1 VRDFLLKTALILL
14 LALLAGF
21 AWLTRHPDAE
31 ILERATDWPWV
42 GEWARSFRE
51 AYLPPEAPEELD
63 AESSGDE
70 GPEIVYVDAP
80 GLAAEAPDDL
90 LGARP
95 IVWVEDGTPLLAEPE
110 EGADV
115 IERTDGIANL
125 RVFER
130 RGDWFDVRYRRTR
143 GWVYLEDY
151 EESDEPPLGSEPLP
165 PGPLEARAP
174 DPERVQ
180 FARALLGAGEVTIE
194 VGPYAGYTDARRPEL
209 EALLDRVLRRL
220 EAVYLD
226 RYGLDPVGE
235 PGGVLVLFGD
245 PDDFARYSDREL
257 GIPGLTAA
265 GVASSGIVAIVV
277 GQRRDDE
284 IAATAVHEVTHLLN
298 RRSLGPALPAWLEEG
313 LADDLAQSE
322 IDPDGTLVT
331 ERLGG
336 VSLRRF
342 DGWEWRGALA
352 SALALREAVDQGRL
366 RPLAE
371 LTALDWREFV
381 SEEPERPNYAQA
393 SFWLRFLLEDP
404 ELSVGLRAY
413 LAGVAAGASAEGE
426 ELRRHL
432 GRSWER
438 LDADFERWIR
448 LRFHDPR

>member
-180 FARALLGAGEVTIE
+180 FARALLGA
-194 VGPYAGYTDARRPEL
+194 
-209 EALLDRVLRRL
+209 
-220 EAVYLD
+220 
-226 RYGLDPVGE
+226 VGE